1 MTDSS
6 SDRTDRMD
14 EASADMADMAAE
26 LIHAKM
32 DSARRDT
39 QMTHVLRIGT
49 FHMELVP
56 DGDIDV
62 ERIFDNMM
70 NKLMKMYGE
79 KLLEINIQQL
89 KSDTTDVRHYG

>member
-6 SDRTDRMD
+6 SDKVDRMN
-14 EASADMADMAAE
+14 EESADMAEMAAE

-39 QMTHVLRIGT
+39 QMTHVLRVGT

-56 DGDIDV
+56 DSDINV
-62 ERIFDNMM
+62 ERIFDKMID
-70 NKLMKMYGE
+70 KLMKKYGD

-89 KSDTTDVRHYG
+89 KSETTDVRHYG